1 LMNGARPTEDSDE
14 VQTIKFR
21 RSVVTLF
28 NFHARYR
35 PAMTMS
41 GQSVELAR
49 AAVGAVAVDEL
60 TSVNRPVRVD
70 HLRLLIEI
78 LEMRTVSLD
87 IARRRK
93 RPKKR
98 S

>member
-1 LMNGARPTEDSDE
+1 MNSARPTEDSDE
-14 VQTIKFR
+14 LQTIKFR
-21 RSVVTLF
+21 RAMVTLL
-28 NFHARYR
+28 NLHARYR

-70 HLRLLIEI
+70 HLHHLLDRAWCI
-78 LEMRTVSLD
+78 R
-87 IARRRK
+87 
-93 RPKKR
+93 
-98 S
+98 